1 MNQYEQ
7 SQQINDWLKDYNAY
21 KEGIKNLKILVY
33 DIAEEGMGIDYSKDQ
48 ISPTNKFSSD
58 VENKVLRLDKAQ
70 IEKKIKAMSN
80 VVNAIDTALSGDSL
94 SEIEKEVIKNRCIK
108 GLYYYQFCYK
118 IGTSERSAKR
128 IKKDAISKMRI
139 VIFGGE

>member
-1 MNQYEQ
+1 MNQYQEE
-7 SQQINDWLKDYNAY
+7 QQINEWLGEYESY

-58 VENKVLRLDKAQ
+58 VENKVLRLDKLQ

-80 VVNAIDTALSGDSL
+80 VVSSLDRALDRL
-94 SEIEKEVIKNRCIK
+94 TDIEREVIINRCVK
-108 GLYYYQFCYK
+108 GRYYYQFCYK
-118 IGTSERSAKR
+118 IGASERTAKR
-128 IKKDAISKMRI
+128 IKKAAIKKMCI
-139 VIFGGE
+139 VMFGKE

>member
-7 SQQINDWLKDYNAY
+7 EQQIIDWLKEYNVY
-21 KEGIKNLKILVY
+21 KDSIKNLKILVY

-70 IEKKIKAMSN
+70 IEKKIKAMSYI
-80 VVNAIDTALSGDSL
+80 VNSIDTALSGDSL
-94 SEIEKEVIKNRCIK
+94 TNIEKEVVKNRCIK

-118 IGTSERSAKR
+118 IGTSERNAKR
-128 IKKDAISKMRI
+128 KKKDAISKIRI
-139 VIFGGE
+139 IIFGE